1 VSAIFYTSVDSPI
14 GELLLLGD
22 GESLHGVYM
31 QDGPRPV
38 ARDGGWERS
47 PARLHAVAA
56 QLEEYFAG
64 ARKTFDLPLATCGSP
79 FQRRVWRALLEI
91 PYGETESYGELAR
104 RIGAPS
110 ASRAVGRANGSNP
123 IPIIVPCHRVI
134 GGGGMLTGFGGGVER
149 KRYLLDLEAG
159 ASRLFLGDAD
169 GELAHVLA
177 REQHQ
182 QRVGKGLEPVDD
194 VLV

>member
-1 VSAIFYTSVDSPI
+1 
-14 GELLLLGD
+14 
-22 GESLHGVYM
+22 
-31 QDGPRPV
+31 
-38 ARDGGWERS
+38 
-47 PARLHAVAA
+47 LHAVAA
-56 QLEEYFAG
+56 QLAEYFAG

-79 FQRRVWRALLEI
+79 FQRRVWRALQEI

-110 ASRAVGRANGSNP
+110 ASRAVGRANAVNP

-134 GGGGMLTGFGGGVER
+134 GAGGTLTGFGGGVER

-159 ASRLFLGDAD
+159 ASRLLLGDAD

-177 REQHQ
+177 REQH
-182 QRVGKGLEPVDD
+182 
-194 VLV
+194 

>member
-22 GESLHGVYM
+22 GDSLHGIYM
-31 QDGPRPV
+31 QAGPRPV
-38 ARDGGWERS
+38 ARDRGWERS
-47 PARLHAVAA
+47 PARLHAAAA
-56 QLEEYFAG
+56 QLAEYFAG
-64 ARKTFDLPLATCGSP
+64 VRKTFELPLAAVGSP
-79 FQRRVWRALLEI
+79 FQRRVWDALREI

-104 RIGAPS
+104 RIGAPA

-123 IPIIVPCHRVI
+123 IPIIIPCHRVI
-134 GGGGMLTGFGGGVER
+134 GAGGTLTGFGGGVER

-159 ASRLFLGDAD
+159 ASRLPLGDPD

-182 QRVGKGLEPVDD
+182 QCVGKGPEPVDD